1 MAGSAHRE
9 FLDPSVL
16 GRLKAIPLCAR
27 QPMLGNVSGRHR
39 SPVRGSSL
47 EFSEYRKYVPGD
59 DKRRLDWRAYGRS
72 DRYYVREFEAD
83 TNLRLCLV
91 VDTSGSMGFAG
102 NGELPKL
109 DYARRLAAALAY
121 LAVGQGDA
129 VALYS
134 AGASLRREIP
144 AKRNPSH
151 LRKVLD
157 EIGALRAEGETGL
170 VPCLH
175 AVAEKVRQRAL
186 VVVISDLFVRPE
198 PLGGALQH
206 LRFRKHDVAVF
217 QLLDPMEIH
226 FDCQR
231 TTRFVDMEGNTT
243 IIADP
248 DVVRRE
254 YQRALAA
261 HLEAIDGLVRDSHV
275 DYHRV
280 VTDQAYDRVLS
291 DFLLRRRPKGV
302 RG

>member
-1 MAGSAHRE
+1 MSGSTHRDY
-9 FLDPSVL
+9 LDPAVL
-16 GRLKAIPLCAR
+16 SRLKALPLCAR

-39 SPVRGSSL
+39 SPVRGSSI

-91 VDTSGSMGFAG
+91 IDVSGSMAFSG
-102 NGELPKL
+102 NGELPKI

-121 LAVGQGDA
+121 LAVGQGDT
-129 VALYS
+129 VALYA
-134 AGASLRREIP
+134 AGDRLRREIP
-144 AKRNPSH
+144 AKRNASH

-157 EIGALRAEGETGL
+157 EIGNLRAEGETGL
-170 VPCLH
+170 VECLH

-186 VVVISDLFVRPE
+186 VVVISDLFIRADA
-198 PLGGALQH
+198 LTGAFQH
-206 LRFRKHDVAVF
+206 LRFRKHDVALF
-217 QLLDPMEIH
+217 QLLDPLEIN
-226 FDCQR
+226 FDCRR
-231 TTRFVDMEGNTT
+231 TTRFVDLEGNTT
-243 IIADP
+243 IIAEP
-248 DVVRRE
+248 DVVRLE
-254 YQRALAA
+254 YQRALAT
-261 HLEAIDGLVRDSHV
+261 HLEAIDDLVRDSHV

-280 VTDQAYDRVLS
+280 ITDQDYGQVLS

>member
-1 MAGSAHRE
+1 MSASSHRD
-9 FLDPSVL
+9 FLDPLVL
-16 GRLKAIPLCAR
+16 NRLKALPLCAR
-27 QPMLGNVSGRHR
+27 QPMLGNVSGKHR
-39 SPVRGSSL
+39 SPVRGSSI

-91 VDTSGSMGFAG
+91 LDISGSMSFTG

-109 DYARRLAAALAY
+109 DYARKLAAALAY

-129 VALYS
+129 VALYA
-134 AGASLRREIP
+134 AGADLRREIP
-144 AKRNPSH
+144 AKRNSSH

-157 EIGALRAEGETGL
+157 EIGRLKADGETGL
-170 VPCLH
+170 VECLH

-186 VVVISDLFVRPE
+186 VVVISDLFMPTDS
-198 PLGGALQH
+198 LTGAFQH
-206 LRFRKHDVAVF
+206 LRFRRHDVALF
-217 QLLDPMEIH
+217 QLLDPLEVN

-231 TTRFVDMEGNTT
+231 TTRFVDLEGNTT

-248 DVVRRE
+248 DVVRKE
-254 YQRALAA
+254 YQRALTR
-261 HLEAIDGLVRDSHV
+261 HLSAIDDFVRDSHV

-280 VTDQAYDRVLS
+280 ITDQDYGEVLS
-291 DFLLRRRPKGV
+291 NFLLRRRPKGV